1 MMKLKASVS
10 FRQPEGDVYG
20 CDVDIDKDYVEDNAD
35 SILEYVSNELYK
47 MFGHSFDCD
56 SFDVSNILELI
67 EELSLDELKC
77 NTQYANM

>member
-67 EELSLDELKC
+67 EELSLDEFKC

>member
-20 CDVDIDKDYVEDNAD
+20 CDVDIDKDYVEGNAD

>member
-10 FRQPEGDVYG
+10 FRQRGGDVYG

>member
-47 MFGHSFDCD
+47 MFGHSFDYD
-56 SFDVSNILELI
+56 SFNVSNILELI
-67 EELSLDELKC
+67 EELSLDEFKC
-77 NTQYANM
+77 NTQYANK

>member
-47 MFGHSFDCD
+47 MFGHSFDYD

>member
-1 MMKLKASVS
+1 MKLKASVS

-47 MFGHSFDCD
+47 MFGHSFDYD

>member
-1 MMKLKASVS
+1 MKLKASVS

-67 EELSLDELKC
+67 EELSLDEFKC

>member
-1 MMKLKASVS
+1 MKLKASVS
-10 FRQPEGDVYG
+10 FRQPEGNVYG

-47 MFGHSFDCD
+47 MFGHSFDYD

-67 EELSLDELKC
+67 EELSLDEFKC

>member
-1 MMKLKASVS
+1 MKLKASVS

-47 MFGHSFDCD
+47 MFGHSFDYD

-67 EELSLDELKC
+67 EELSLDEFKC
-77 NTQYANM
+77 NTQYSNM

>member
-67 EELSLDELKC
+67 EELSLNELKC

>member
-1 MMKLKASVS
+1 MKLKASVS

-47 MFGHSFDCD
+47 MFGHSFDYN

-67 EELSLDELKC
+67 EELSLDEFKC

>member
-1 MMKLKASVS
+1 MKLKASVS

-20 CDVDIDKDYVEDNAD
+20 CDVDIDKDYVEGNAD

>member
-67 EELSLDELKC
+67 EELSLDEFKC
-77 NTQYANM
+77 NTQYANK